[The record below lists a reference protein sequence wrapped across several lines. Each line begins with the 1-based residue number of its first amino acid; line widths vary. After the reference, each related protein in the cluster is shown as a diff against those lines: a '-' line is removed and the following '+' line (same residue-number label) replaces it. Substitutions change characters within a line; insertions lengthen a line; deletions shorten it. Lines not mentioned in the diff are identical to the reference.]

1 MATPNDRDI
10 LAETGSVTPQRFAQV
25 RAIFEA
31 AVERPVAE
39 RRAFAAGACA
49 GDAALLREVEAML
62 AADAMADPLLDR
74 QKVSSAPE
82 EGRFP
87 AGTVLAGRY
96 RILGLL
102 GRGGMGEVYKAF
114 DLILNQTVALKF

>member
-1 MATPNDRDI
+1 MIEGAFMPKPQDRDTPTNADSI
-10 LAETGSVTPQRFAQV
+10 TPQRFAQV

-31 AVERPVAE
+31 AIKRPVPE
-39 RRAFAAGACA
+39 RRSFAAEACS
-49 GDAALLREVEAML
+49 GDVALLREVEAML
-62 AADAMADPLLDR
+62 AADERADCAPS
-74 QKVSSAPE
+74 SSAPE

-102 GRGGMGEVYKAF
+102 
-114 DLILNQTVALKF
+114 

>member
-1 MATPNDRDI
+1 MPDPQDRDTI
-10 LAETGSVTPQRFAQV
+10 TRGGSVSPERFAQV

-31 AVERPVAE
+31 AVERPAAE
-39 RRAFAAGACA
+39 RPAYAAGACA
-49 GDAALLREVEAML
+49 GDAVLLREVEAML
-62 AADAMADPLLDR
+62 AADQVLDGPPT
-74 QKVSSAPE
+74 SSSTPE

-102 GRGGMGEVYKAF
+102 GHGGMGEVYKAF
-114 DLILNQTVALKF
+114 DMDRRFD